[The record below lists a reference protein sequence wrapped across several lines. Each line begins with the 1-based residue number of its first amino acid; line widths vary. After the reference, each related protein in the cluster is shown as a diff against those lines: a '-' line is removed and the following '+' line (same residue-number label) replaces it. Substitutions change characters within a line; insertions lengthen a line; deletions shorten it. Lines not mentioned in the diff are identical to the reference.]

1 MTLSAGFRQLRASA
15 VVLIA
20 AALVIGCSANDTFE
34 QPAQLP
40 DVNQQVSFER
50 VWDVTVGDGHD
61 GEFLYLAPLNAGD
74 VVYAASADGELLA
87 LNAETGK
94 QIWENSVKDRI
105 FAGVGGD
112 DKQLYLVSRDADLLA
127 LSREDGSELW
137 RASLPTEVLSA
148 PQSNGSLVVVQTTDG
163 RVLAFNAADG
173 EKRWQYDSVVPALS
187 VRASAAPLVG
197 ADVIISGFANGK
209 LLALSAES
217 GQPLWQYE
225 VGAPQ
230 GRTELERLVDIT
242 SQPLV
247 LENAILAVGY
257 QGKLALIDLRT
268 GNDIWSKTASSLYSP
283 MVSNGNIFLASA
295 NGDLVAMRGSDRRDL
310 WTQDKLAWRQL
321 TQPVPLD
328 DYLVVG
334 DFDGYL
340 HVVSQ
345 ESGELVGQMKFD
357 GDGIRVPAQRLSNGN
372 LLIFGNGGKLAAYKL
387 QSKN

>member
-1 MTLSAGFRQLRASA
+1 VTLNAGFRQLRASA
-15 VVLIA
+15 VVLMA
-20 AALVIGCSANDTFE
+20 VAFMIGCSASDTFE

-50 VWDVTVGDGHD
+50 VWNVTVGDGHD
-61 GEFLYLAPLNAGD
+61 GEFLYLAPLNADD
-74 VVYAASADGELLA
+74 VVYAASTDGELLA

-94 QIWENSVKDRI
+94 QIWKNSVKDRI

-112 DKQLYLVSRDADLLA
+112 AKQLYLVSRDADLLA
-127 LSREDGSELW
+127 LSREDGRELW

-187 VRASAAPLVG
+187 VRAAAAPLVG

-268 GNDIWSKTASSLYSP
+268 GNDIWSKTASSLHSP

-321 TQPVPLD
+321 TQPVPFD

-345 ESGELVGQMKFD
+345 KSGELVGQMKFD

-372 LLIFGNGGKLAAYKL
+372 LLIFGNGGKLAAYGL

>member
-1 MTLSAGFRQLRASA
+1 MLSAGLRQLRASA
-15 VVLIA
+15 VVLVA
-20 AALVIGCSANDTFE
+20 SALVIGCSANDTFE

-50 VWDVTVGDGHD
+50 VWSVTVGDGHD

-94 QIWENSVKDRI
+94 QIWENSVEDRI

-112 DKQLYLVSRDADLLA
+112 ANQLYLVSRDADLLA

-187 VRASAAPLVG
+187 VRAAAAPLVG

-268 GNDIWSKTASSLYSP
+268 GNDIWSKTASSLHSP

-321 TQPVPLD
+321 TQPVPFD

-345 ESGELVGQMKFD
+345 KSGELVGQMKFD

-372 LLIFGNGGKLAAYKL
+372 LLIFGNGGKLAAYGL

>member
-1 MTLSAGFRQLRASA
+1 MTLYAGFRQLRASA
-15 VVLIA
+15 VVLMA
-20 AALVIGCSANDTFE
+20 VAFTIGCSASDTFE

-50 VWDVTVGDGHD
+50 VWNVTVGDGHD
-61 GEFLYLAPLNAGD
+61 GEFLYLAPLNADD
-74 VVYAASADGELLA
+74 VVYAASTDGELLA

-94 QIWENSVKDRI
+94 QIWKNSVEDRI

-112 DKQLYLVSRDADLLA
+112 AKQLYLVSRDADLLA
-127 LSREDGSELW
+127 LSREDGRELW
-137 RASLPTEVLSA
+137 RASLPTEVLSS

-187 VRASAAPLVG
+187 VRAAAAPLVG

-268 GNDIWSKTASSLYSP
+268 GNDIWSKTASSLHSP

-321 TQPVPLD
+321 TQPVPFD

-345 ESGELVGQMKFD
+345 KSGELVGQMKFD

-372 LLIFGNGGKLAAYKL
+372 LLIFGNGGKLAAYGL

>member
-1 MTLSAGFRQLRASA
+1 MTLNAGFRQLRASA
-15 VVLIA
+15 VVLMA
-20 AALVIGCSANDTFE
+20 VAFMIGCSASDTFE

-50 VWDVTVGDGHD
+50 VWNVTVGDGHD
-61 GEFLYLAPLNAGD
+61 GEFLYLAPLNADD
-74 VVYAASADGELLA
+74 VVYAASTDGELLA

-94 QIWENSVKDRI
+94 QIWKNSVKDRI

-112 DKQLYLVSRDADLLA
+112 AKQLYLVSRDADLLA
-127 LSREDGSELW
+127 LSREDGRELW

-187 VRASAAPLVG
+187 VRAAAAPLVG

-268 GNDIWSKTASSLYSP
+268 GNDIWSKTASSLHSP

-321 TQPVPLD
+321 TQPVPFD

-345 ESGELVGQMKFD
+345 KSGELVGQMKFD

-372 LLIFGNGGKLAAYKL
+372 LLIFGNGGKLAAYGL